1 MRIISASDSFKGSLT
16 SNQTAEIISLAA
28 KEVSEDIEVIACPIA
43 DGGEG
48 TLDAV
53 LLSGGFDE
61 LELTVKNPL
70 FEPIKARYAMKGKVA
85 FVEMAQ
91 ASGLTLIPYKDGNAA
106 LTTTYGTGQLIADA
120 VKRGAEQIYVAVGGS
135 ATNDGGTGALA
146 ALGVRFLDK
155 NGAEL
160 EPVGKNLI
168 NIARIDT
175 AGFSLPRETKL
186 TVLADVDNPLVGERG
201 ATRYYGRQKGAVG
214 ETADMLE
221 SGMIHYADVVEK
233 TLGIRLHDKPFAG
246 AAGGLSGGLMAF
258 AGAAVA
264 SGIESV
270 LRLTG
275 FEDKI
280 KTADVVITG
289 EGRLDGQ
296 SLCGKAIS
304 GVCSPAKKHGVPV
317 YAIVG
322 STELS
327 QAEVSAFGIKKVET
341 LISDSDSLEDAINNA
356 PFHMERVAKRM
367 IELIYKS
374 GDVL

>member
-1 MRIISASDSFKGSLT
+1 
-16 SNQTAEIISLAA
+16 
-28 KEVSEDIEVIACPIA
+28 
-43 DGGEG
+43 
-48 TLDAV
+48 
-53 LLSGGFDE
+53 
-61 LELTVKNPL
+61 
-70 FEPIKARYAMKGKVA
+70 
-85 FVEMAQ
+85 
-91 ASGLTLIPYKDGNAA
+91 
-106 LTTTYGTGQLIADA
+106 
-120 VKRGAEQIYVAVGGS
+120 
-135 ATNDGGTGALA
+135 
-146 ALGVRFLDK
+146 
-155 NGAEL
+155 
-160 EPVGKNLI
+160 
-168 NIARIDT
+168 
-175 AGFSLPRETKL
+175 
-186 TVLADVDNPLVGERG
+186 
-201 ATRYYGRQKGAVG
+201 
-214 ETADMLE
+214 
-221 SGMIHYADVVEK
+221 
-233 TLGIRLHDKPFAG
+233 
-246 AAGGLSGGLMAF
+246 MAF

-280 KTADVVITG
+280 KTADAVITG

>member
-1 MRIISASDSFKGSLT
+1 MKIISASDSFKGSLT
-16 SNQTAEIISLAA
+16 SKQTAEIIADSA
-28 KEVSEDIEVIACPIA
+28 KKVSEDIEVIFCPVA

-53 LLSGGFDE
+53 LLSGDFNE

-70 FEPIKARYAMKGKVA
+70 FEQINARYAMKDKIA

-106 LTTTYGTGQLIADA
+106 LTTTYGTGQIIADA

-135 ATNDGGTGALA
+135 ATNDGGIGALA

-160 EPVGKNLI
+160 EPVGKNLV
-168 NIARIDT
+168 NIEKIDT
-175 AGFSLPRETKL
+175 ANFNLPHVVRL
-186 TVLADVDNPLVGERG
+186 TVLADVDNPFVGERG
-201 ATRYYGRQKGAVG
+201 ATRVYGRQKGAVG

-221 SGMIHYADVVEK
+221 KGMIHYADVVERDF
-233 TLGIRLHDKPFAG
+233 GIRLHDKPYSG
-246 AAGGLSGGLMAF
+246 AAGGLSGGLTAF
-258 AGAAVA
+258 AGASVA

-270 LRLTG
+270 LYLTG
-275 FEDKI
+275 FDEKI
-280 KTADVVITG
+280 KTADAVITG
-289 EGRLDGQ
+289 EGRLDSQ

-304 GVCSPAKKHGVPV
+304 GVCARASKFGVPV

-327 QAEVSAFGIKKVET
+327 RAELAADGIKRVET

-356 PFHMERVAKRM
+356 AFHMQRVAKKM

-374 GDVL
+374 GDVV

>member
-16 SNQTAEIISLAA
+16 SNQIADIISHSA
-28 KEVSEDIEVIACPIA
+28 KNVSEDIEVIACPIA

-53 LLSGGFDE
+53 LLSGDFDE

-70 FEPIKARYAMKGKVA
+70 FEPINARYAIKGKVA

-91 ASGLTLIPYKDGNAA
+91 ASGLTLIPYKDGNAE
-106 LTTTYGTGQLIADA
+106 LTTTYGTGQIIADA

-135 ATNDGGTGALA
+135 ATNDGGIGALA
-146 ALGVRFLDK
+146 ALGVRFLDE

-160 EPVGKNLI
+160 EPIGKNLI
-168 NIARIDT
+168 NIEKIDT
-175 AGFSLPRETKL
+175 DNFSLPSETRL

-201 ATRYYGRQKGAVG
+201 ATRVYGRQKGAVG
-214 ETADMLE
+214 ETADILE
-221 SGMIHYADVVEK
+221 NGMIHYADVVERE
-233 TLGIRLHDKPFAG
+233 LGIRLHDKPFSG

-275 FEDKI
+275 FEEKL
-280 KTADVVITG
+280 KNADAVVTG
-289 EGRLDGQ
+289 EGRLDSQ

-304 GVCSPAKKHGVPV
+304 GVCAPAKRLGVPV

-327 QAEVSAFGIKKVET
+327 QADLSAFGIKRVET
-341 LISDSDSLEDAINNA
+341 LIADSESFEDAINNA

>member
-16 SNQTAEIISLAA
+16 SKQTAEIISLAA
-28 KEVSEDIEVIACPIA
+28 KEVSDNIEVIACPIA

-53 LLSGGFDE
+53 LLSGDFDE

-70 FEPIKARYAMKGKVA
+70 FEPINARYAIKGKVA

-91 ASGLTLIPYKDGNAA
+91 ASGLTLIPYKDGNAE
-106 LTTTYGTGQLIADA
+106 LTTTYGTGQIIADA

-135 ATNDGGTGALA
+135 ATNDGGIGALA

-160 EPVGKNLI
+160 EPIGKNLI
-168 NIARIDT
+168 NIEKIDT
-175 AGFSLPRETKL
+175 KNFSLPSETRL

-201 ATRYYGRQKGAVG
+201 ATRVYGRQKGAVG
-214 ETADMLE
+214 ETADILE
-221 SGMIHYADVVEK
+221 NGMIHYADVVERE
-233 TLGIRLHDKPFAG
+233 LGIRLHDKPYSG

-275 FEDKI
+275 FEDKL
-280 KTADVVITG
+280 KNADAVITG
-289 EGRLDGQ
+289 EGRLDSQ

-304 GVCSPAKKHGVPV
+304 GVCAPAKRLGVPV

-327 QAEVSAFGIKKVET
+327 QADLSAFGIKRVET
-341 LISDSDSLEDAINNA
+341 LIADSESFEDAINNA

>member
-16 SNQTAEIISLAA
+16 SKQTAEIISLAA
-28 KEVSEDIEVIACPIA
+28 KEVSQDIEVVACPIA

-70 FEPIKARYAMKGKVA
+70 FEPIKARYAMKGNIA

-160 EPVGKNLI
+160 EPVGRNLI
-168 NIARIDT
+168 NIEKIDT

-221 SGMIHYADVVEK
+221 SGMIHYADVVQRDF
-233 TLGIRLHDKPFAG
+233 GIRLHDKPYSG

-280 KTADVVITG
+280 KTADAVITG
-289 EGRLDGQ
+289 EGRLDSQ

-304 GVCSPAKKHGVPV
+304 GVCAPAKRLSVPV

-341 LISDSDSLEDAINNA
+341 LIEDSDSLEDAISNA
-356 PFHMERVAKRM
+356 PFHMERVAKKM